1 VTSPEVIVFGLT
13 LGPVALILI
22 GNALLFFLL
31 MNVDLL
37 LGKLT
42 RRLGPNFTKFFLLWV
57 FVMFA
62 IFASAPII
70 WGVQA
75 DNLALI
81 MGTIVLFGLFIPGF
95 GFSNIRRNFVI
106 MTVAILGAVVGYQIA
121 RIFF

>member
-1 VTSPEVIVFGLT
+1 MTSPEIIVFGLT

-22 GNALLFFLL
+22 GNAILFFLL

-37 LGKLT
+37 AGKVVK
-42 RRLGPNFTKFFLLWV
+42 RMGPNFTKFFLLWV
-57 FVMFA
+57 FIMFA

-70 WGVQA
+70 FGVQA

-81 MGTIVLFGLFIPGF
+81 MGTVVLFGVFIPGF
-95 GFSNIRRNFVI
+95 GFSNIKRNFVI
-106 MTVAILGAVVGYQIA
+106 MFVAILGAVVGYQIA